1 MILSIYEALIKSIMV
16 EKRVILKVD
25 LPESYNS
32 KMNKTFKSRKKRD
45 ALRSIIIAV
54 LDEKIILPDT
64 ILKYKK
70 NTKNA

>member
-1 MILSIYEALIKSIMV
+1 MV

>member
-1 MILSIYEALIKSIMV
+1 MQ

-32 KMNKTFKSRKKRD
+32 KMKEMFKSRRKKD
-45 ALRSIIIAV
+45 ALRSIIIAM
-54 LDEKIILPDT
+54 LDEKIPLPET

-70 NTKNA
+70 NTKTA